1 MALCGII
8 AAKPVSYPKELIM
21 SFLSGSNCRIVLAF
35 LFSIVISGVG
45 MTALQAA
52 EKNTIKLGVMDGYE
66 IDVWRV
72 AAEVA
77 KKQGLNIELVTFS
90 DYSIP
95 NEALDAGDIDADA
108 IQHEPYFNEQLAQRG
123 YKLSVIGHTALFP
136 MGVYSRKIS
145 NISQLRDG
153 AAIGIPDDPSNE
165 GRALRILAQLGLITL
180 KKPDDILV
188 TPIDIKD
195 NPKKLKFQEMNAGIV
210 GRAIDDLDIVI
221 VNNTWIAS
229 SGLNPEKEAIA
240 WEKPENNPYNNI
252 IVVRTKDVSQPWV
265 KKLVAAYQ
273 NETVR
278 NELKRIF
285 GAGFAT
291 SW

>member
-1 MALCGII
+1 
-8 AAKPVSYPKELIM
+8 M

>member
-1 MALCGII
+1 
-8 AAKPVSYPKELIM
+8 M
-21 SFLSGSNCRIVLAF
+21 SCFSGSNRRTVLAF
-35 LFSIVISGVG
+35 LLAVVMVSIG
-45 MTALQAA
+45 MPTLQAE
-52 EKNTIKLGVMDGYE
+52 EKNTVKLGVMDGDE
-66 IDVWRV
+66 ADIWRV
-72 AAEVA
+72 ATEFAE
-77 KKQGLNIELVTFS
+77 KQGFNIELVTFS

-95 NEALDAGDIDADA
+95 NEALNAGDIDANA
-108 IQHEPYFNEQLAQRG
+108 IQHKPYFDAQLAQRG
-123 YKLSVIGHTALFP
+123 YTLSIVGHTALFP
-136 MGVYSRKIS
+136 MGIYSRKIK
-145 NISQLRDG
+145 NLAELREG
-153 AAIGIPDDPSNE
+153 ATIGIPDDPSNE
-165 GRALRILAQLGLITL
+165 GRALRVMAQFGFITL
-180 KKPDDILV
+180 KNPDDILV

-195 NPKKLKFQEMNAGIV
+195 NPKKLQFQEMNAGIV
-210 GRAIDDLDIVI
+210 GRAIDDFDVVI

-252 IVVRTKDVSQPWV
+252 IVVRTQDAGKPWV
-265 KKLVAAYQ
+265 KKLLAAYQ